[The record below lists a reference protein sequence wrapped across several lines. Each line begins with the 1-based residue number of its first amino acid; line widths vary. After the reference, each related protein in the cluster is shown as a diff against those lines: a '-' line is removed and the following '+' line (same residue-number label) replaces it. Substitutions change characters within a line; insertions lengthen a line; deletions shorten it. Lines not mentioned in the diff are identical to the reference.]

1 LNTQDM
7 ERAKPLKPLLMA
19 IVIALVASV
28 LVMVFAAARD
38 ARAIFALAA
47 TLFVVQII
55 FVTLRINWPL
65 MRDGTAQSKEGAVVA
80 SVLCNSVLTGLAYAW
95 GAAAMLTV
103 YSLSGLSW
111 RHGWQYG
118 AAMALVAIGVFVYT
132 RWLSAD
138 NSGLRTPRALA
149 AVTSLGALQGL
160 GTIAA
165 AAFLLLSGKLV
176 TPKSDW
182 AANDIFLA
190 GSVTLTLLSLIS
202 VLSYR
207 KLTQGPSSH

>member
-1 LNTQDM
+1 M
-7 ERAKPLKPLLMA
+7 ERATPLKPLLLA

-28 LVMVFAAARD
+28 LVMVLAAARD
-38 ARAIFALAA
+38 TRLVFALAA
-47 TLFVVQII
+47 TLFAVQMI
-55 FVTLRINWPL
+55 FTTLRINWPL
-65 MRDGTAQSKEGAVVA
+65 MRDGPAQSEEGAAVA
-80 SVLCNSVLTGLAYAW
+80 SVLRNSVLAGLVYAW

-118 AAMALVAIGVFVYT
+118 AAMALIAIGIFVYT

-138 NSGLRTPRALA
+138 NSGLRTPHALA

-160 GTIAA
+160 GMIAA
-165 AAFLLLSGKLV
+165 LAFLLLSGKLA
-176 TPKSDW
+176 THKSDW

-190 GSVTLTLLSLIS
+190 GSATLALLSLIS
-202 VLSYR
+202 VLTYR
-207 KLTQGPSSH
+207 KLAQGPGRH

>member
-1 LNTQDM
+1 LNTQDA
-7 ERAKPLKPLLMA
+7 ERAKPLKQLVLT
-19 IVIALVASV
+19 IVMALVASV

-65 MRDGTAQSKEGAVVA
+65 MRDGPAQGREGAVVA

-165 AAFLLLSGKLV
+165 LAFLLLSGKLA

-190 GSVTLTLLSLIS
+190 GSVTLALLSLIS

>member
-1 LNTQDM
+1 M
-7 ERAKPLKPLLMA
+7 ERAKPLKPLLLA

-28 LVMVFAAARD
+28 LVMVLAAARD
-38 ARAIFALAA
+38 ARLVFALAA
-47 TLFVVQII
+47 TLFAVQMI
-55 FVTLRINWPL
+55 FATLRINWPL
-65 MRDGTAQSKEGAVVA
+65 MRDGPAQSEEGAAVA
-80 SVLCNSVLTGLAYAW
+80 SVLRNSVLTGLAYAW
-95 GAAAMLTV
+95 GAAAMLAV

-138 NSGLRTPRALA
+138 YSGLRTPRALA

-165 AAFLLLSGKLV
+165 LAFLLLSGKLA

-190 GSVTLTLLSLIS
+190 GSVTLALLSLIS